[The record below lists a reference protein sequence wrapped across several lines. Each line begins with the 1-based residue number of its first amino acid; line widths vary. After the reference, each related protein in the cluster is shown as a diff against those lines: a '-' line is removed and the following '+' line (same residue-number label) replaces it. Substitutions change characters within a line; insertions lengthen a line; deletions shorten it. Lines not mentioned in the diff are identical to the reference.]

1 MTTPTTPHAT
11 TTTNSTTFKSH
22 PSNFSI
28 LSADGVRFPVQ
39 KVVLIAN
46 SPVFADTLSI
56 PQEPLHKAE
65 MKLPESTATLL
76 DSFLRFLHRGP
87 NPQGLDYTSLRALFD
102 MCEKYDVES
111 LFPAL
116 AGALY
121 FHAAE
126 KPMEVWAILSIH
138 HQDAL
143 AKECLRHMDF
153 KKAPDN
159 DNDGYGRYATPRYSP
174 SDIPPALLELIPG
187 KALNRLLVAYD
198 KVVQGRS
205 TWNAVYGQF

>member
-1 MTTPTTPHAT
+1 
-11 TTTNSTTFKSH
+11 
-22 PSNFSI
+22 
-28 LSADGVRFPVQ
+28 
-39 KVVLIAN
+39 
-46 SPVFADTLSI
+46 
-56 PQEPLHKAE
+56 
-65 MKLPESTATLL
+65 
-76 DSFLRFLHRGP
+76 
-87 NPQGLDYTSLRALFD
+87 